1 MIPEDLLSIE
11 DKTKQVNNLFP
22 CVETINSCLAK
33 DTVDQDTKGTVY
45 RNVVHLE
52 NMLKYNYVQN
62 SGVDLQ
68 SVRDA
73 IANGK
78 TWLTE
83 NNYGT

>member
-1 MIPEDLLSIE
+1 MIPEDLLSTE
-11 DKTKQVNNLFP
+11 DKARQVNNLFD
-22 CVETINSCLAK
+22 CVDTINYVLSK
-33 DTVDQDTKGTVY
+33 NTVDQDTKDTVY

-68 SVRDA
+68 PIHDA

>member
-1 MIPEDLLSIE
+1 MIPEDLLSDE
-11 DKTKQVNNLFP
+11 DKARQVNNLFP
-22 CVETINSCLAK
+22 CVATINHYL
-33 DTVDQDTKGTVY
+33 TQNNTDQDTKDSVY

-52 NMLKYNYVQN
+52 NMLKYGYVQDSN
-62 SGVDLQ
+62 ANLQ
-68 SVRDA
+68 PVHDA